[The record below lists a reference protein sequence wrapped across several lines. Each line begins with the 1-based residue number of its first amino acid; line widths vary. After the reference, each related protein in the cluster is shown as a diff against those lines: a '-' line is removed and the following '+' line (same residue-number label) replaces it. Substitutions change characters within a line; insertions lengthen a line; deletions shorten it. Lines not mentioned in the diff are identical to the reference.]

1 MKNEQPE
8 LMNHT
13 IIRQPSNYTNP
24 DPAQSLSSMIALM
37 RELSGILDSFHL
49 SLKLHG
55 APHCESPENA
65 VSQKPNC
72 PRHQFLEKGPH

>member
-49 SLKLHG
+49 SLKLRWKNQNDG
-55 APHCESPENA
+55 SDGKSAENHTTT
-65 VSQKPNC
+65 SSNE
-72 PRHQFLEKGPH
+72 RNSNHE